1 MNKLLIL
8 VYLALFKDE
17 ILLKFSENE
26 NAKMNSKRVLI
37 TFKKAV
43 LSCNMS

>member
-1 MNKLLIL
+1 MNKWLIL

-17 ILLKFSENE
+17 ILLKFSECE

-37 TFKKAV
+37 TFKKGSFI
-43 LSCNMS
+43 L